1 MDHGSLMMS
10 GTPGELKDSLHG
22 DVLTLNIE
30 DGGKDVTEFLK
41 SLPNV
46 TEVSRT
52 DDTYRLKLPKV
63 ESALPEII
71 TSVASKGLK
80 IAGTSFSK
88 PSLDQVF
95 LEVTG
100 RSMRD
105 AEENGRSGK
114 FGSVHARENLR

>member
-1 MDHGSLMMS
+1 
-10 GTPGELKDSLHG
+10 
-22 DVLTLNIE
+22 
-30 DGGKDVTEFLK
+30 
-41 SLPNV
+41 V
-46 TEVSRT
+46 TEVTRT
-52 DDTYRLKLPKV
+52 DYSYRLKLPKV

-80 IAGTSFSK
+80 IVETSFSK

-105 AEENGRSGK
+105 ADEGNGNHDG
-114 FGSVHARENLR
+114 FGTVHARETR